1 VSAPPQQESFHHV
14 NQDPVKHTSSATTIT
29 LEKLPEIPFDEK
41 SAFAKDALERYRVIL
56 EKEKDLVELGEF
68 DSLKDLLTDFFK
80 NEMNIR
86 MDKYGLPKEQHKTP
100 DDLLGSPPPPHGM
113 HDTVAP
119 MPEVLPASQHANNP
133 APSRSPPTP
142 PAPIPPSSP
151 KAGVPVSAPPTN
163 EVPAT
168 NIHPAAVQ
176 LSNVLV
182 SSLPSKTARPIEPD
196 HPSPPPMPAIQHE
209 VDQPAPK
216 GSQPV
221 QESPHENFV
230 PNPQA
235 QELPPEITAS
245 HPEGHDPPGVEKQPY
260 HVEEPLPPPTSF
272 SSIIASSHEPEE
284 VTPQAPSTF
293 SAILGGTS
301 WFTRKPQALFNPSP
315 KQSAQPQPPA
325 KSEKPPIQAVSAERP
340 LLSHGSASAAKPKI
354 EPSRVIETPLPP
366 IPASEALD
374 TLLSAVPIQTV
385 NDQSLAPFQHRLRP
399 LKDLSWL
406 DTEQAAFDAKE
417 QTIQDKLLEQIGE
430 RQEAHSGRQMKLYAA
445 NKWQQADDEAK
456 TFEEEMQQ
464 DKEAEM
470 KKSLSRWRMGLC
482 NPAYDRLQ
490 KAFGEVTGL
499 HREITQ
505 FRGGKN
511 VIEQI
516 ALLNETQA
524 VFLEIMGRL
533 DLLTDE
539 LRVRG
544 YQVKIL
550 RAQAKDDWAAIKAS
564 EKEKKEEDR
573 ALLEQRR
580 EFKMEKVHLHARCV
594 KYLVD
599 NAVEVFKFHW
609 TQVQEELEKVL
620 GELAGGKR
628 EASEELRGQLG
639 EVRNGLEMLR
649 ERTNAL
655 YSLLEK
661 SEMDTVTEETQ
672 PSITRAFNNNNWDEG
687 EKLIG
692 EQTAKLNSVQ
702 QEHAKIRAARDAK
715 HDSLLNELS
724 PYIPPPVAEKR
735 DRRSVPGLEDM
746 MPEDGLD
753 GEDEMKFQMMMS
765 NTRDSRNTP
774 RAKMDEPW

>member
-1 VSAPPQQESFHHV
+1 MSTSPQQESLHHFK
-14 NQDPVKHTSSATTIT
+14 QDPVIRTSSATAIT
-29 LEKLPEIPFDEK
+29 LEKLPEIPLDEK

-68 DSLKDLLTDFFK
+68 DSLKDLLRDFFK
-80 NEMNIR
+80 SEMDIR
-86 MDKYGLPKEQHKTP
+86 IDKYGFPKEEQKMS
-100 DDLLGSPPPPHGM
+100 DDLLGSSPPPRGTD
-113 HDTVAP
+113 DTVP
-119 MPEVLPASQHANNP
+119 PIPEVFPASQHP
-133 APSRSPPTP
+133 APTPP
-142 PAPIPPSSP
+142 PAPIPPSTP
-151 KAGVPVSAPPTN
+151 EPVLAVSTPPTN

-168 NIHPAAVQ
+168 NIHQAAVQ

-182 SSLPSKTARPIEPD
+182 SSLPSKTARRTEPD
-196 HPSPPPMPAIQHE
+196 HPSPPPSQHE
-209 VDQPAPK
+209 VHEPASK
-216 GSQPV
+216 QSKPV
-221 QESPHENFV
+221 QESPHENLE

-235 QELPPEITAS
+235 QELPPEINAS
-245 HPEGHDPPGVEKQPY
+245 YPEGHDPPRGQEPY
-260 HVEEPLPPPTSF
+260 HVEDPLPPPTSF

-284 VTPQAPSTF
+284 MTPPAPSTF
-293 SAILGGTS
+293 SAILGGAS
-301 WFTRKPQALFNPSP
+301 WFTRKPQSSFNPSP
-315 KQSAQPQPPA
+315 KQPAQPQPPA
-325 KSEKPPIQAVSAERP
+325 KSEKPPIQAVSSERP
-340 LLSHGSASAAKPKI
+340 PSSASAPKI
-354 EPSRVIETPLPP
+354 EPSPVIETPPPP
-366 IPASEALD
+366 IPASETLD
-374 TLLSAVPIQTV
+374 TLLSALPIQTV
-385 NDQSLAPFQHRLRP
+385 NDRSLAPFQRRLLP

-430 RQEAHSGRQMKLYAA
+430 RQEAHSQRQMKLYAA

-456 TFEEEMQQ
+456 AFEEEMQR

-470 KKSLSRWRMGLC
+470 KNSLSRWRMGLC
-482 NPAYDRLQ
+482 TPAYDRLQ
-490 KAFGEVTGL
+490 KGFGEVTGL

-511 VIEQI
+511 VSEQI
-516 ALLNETQA
+516 ALLSETQA

-533 DLLTDE
+533 DILTDE

-544 YQVKIL
+544 YQIKIF
-550 RAQAKDDWAAIKAS
+550 RAQAKDDWAGVKAF

-573 ALLEQRR
+573 GLLEQRR
-580 EFKMEKVHLHARCV
+580 EFKREKVHLHARCV

-609 TQVQEELEKVL
+609 TQVEEELEKVL
-620 GELAGGKR
+620 GELGGGER
-628 EASEELRGQLG
+628 EASEELKGQLG
-639 EVRNGLEMLR
+639 DVRNGLEMLQ

-661 SEMDTVTEETQ
+661 SEMDTITEETQ
-672 PSITRAFNNNNWDEG
+672 PAITRAFNNNNWDEG
-687 EKLIG
+687 EKLRG

-702 QEHAKIRAARDAK
+702 QEHAKNRAARDAK
-715 HDSLLNELS
+715 HDSLLNELT

-735 DRRSVPGLEDM
+735 DRRSVPGLEDS
-746 MPEDGLD
+746 MPEEGLD

-765 NTRDSRNTP
+765 NVSDSMNTP